1 MLRTTIYLSV
11 LAAML
16 SGVLVSPVAAQTF
29 TTLNEPLTTD
39 NYTDP
44 FGISGGTIVGRRSQ
58 ISIATG
64 RRGFLE
70 ENLSGCP
77 EAEAR
82 AGAVIE

>member
-1 MLRTTIYLSV
+1 MTQPAPFYHFVAENTAYHLRYTWIGWPS
-11 LAAML
+11 
-16 SGVLVSPVAAQTF
+16 SG
-29 TTLNEPLTTD
+29 E
-39 NYTDP
+39 
-44 FGISGGTIVGRRSQ
+44 IRRSQ